1 MEAYLPDWIMT
12 RIQAIK
18 DEIHEDKRVDN
29 WFLVQSWI
37 PVTSIVMAYLVFV
50 NYLGP
55 RMMRN
60 RPAYNIKYIMLVY
73 NLIQTLMNAQMLT
86 NLPGTMH
93 HLIRCTPSIFRDPE
107 LKYQNFHLWILFN
120 EMSHRY
126 YLIKLLDLLDTVFFV
141 LRKKQ
146 SHVTFLHVYHHSL
159 MVMAIWFGIRYLKA
173 EQGIVLGAINCVVH
187 VVMYSYYFL
196 AALGPSVRKYLW
208 WKKYLTI
215 LQLIQ
220 FILIGVHAL
229 CLIIFRCPM
238 PVMFITYFILLQ
250 AIVMCILFGNF
261 YYQSYVK
268 KKSDKLKEALD

>member
-86 NLPGTMH
+86 NIALPGVTDY
-93 HLIRCTPSIFRDPE
+93 LINHSCTPYPRDPE
-107 LKYQNFHLWILFN
+107 LKYQSFHLWIPFN

-126 YLIKLLDLLDTVFFV
+126 YLIKLLDLLDT
-141 LRKKQ
+141 R
-146 SHVTFLHVYHHSL
+146 S
-159 MVMAIWFGIRYLKA
+159 KA
-173 EQGIVLGAINCVVH
+173 FSWALSIVWA
-187 VVMYSYYFL
+187 
-196 AALGPSVRKYLW
+196 
-208 WKKYLTI
+208 T
-215 LQLIQ
+215 
-220 FILIGVHAL
+220 
-229 CLIIFRCPM
+229 
-238 PVMFITYFILLQ
+238 
-250 AIVMCILFGNF
+250 
-261 YYQSYVK
+261 
-268 KKSDKLKEALD
+268 